1 MITILKKNEEF
12 QIVFEKGH
20 SIHNKYLVVYFH
32 QNSFS
37 ENRYGFCVGKKIGNA
52 VKRNYL
58 KRVLKEIVRNILGN
72 ITSRSFDIIIV
83 AKYPIL
89 NAKYNE
95 IESSLTALLKK
106 VFNS

>member
-32 QNSFS
+32 QNNFS

-52 VKRNYL
+52 VKRNYI
-58 KRVLKEIVRNILGN
+58 KRVLKAIVRTFSGN
-72 ITSRSFDIIIV
+72 TTSRFFDIVIV
-83 AKYPIL
+83 AKYPVL

-95 IESSLTALLKK
+95 IEYSLKTLIKK
-106 VFNS
+106 IFNS